1 MMEFVVMAF
10 LRIQDQKIRWV
21 RQNQKKIRAE
31 TYKNVSKNI
40 AEGDIEGVNHGRKI
54 ILPASYYGSVRWYR
68 LKNLESMAIVRE
80 KGKPHLFIT
89 MTCNPKHPLILKA
102 LPRGASSS
110 DRPDIVLRVFRQQV
124 IQLTKIL
131 VEGKVPGWET
141 TKGLILVVEFQKRG
155 LPHVHLLII

>member
-10 LRIQDQKIRWV
+10 LRVQDQKIGWV
-21 RQNQKKIRAE
+21 RQNKKIRAKIH
-31 TYKNVSKNI
+31 KNVSKHI
-40 AEGDIEGVNHGRKI
+40 AAGDIEGFNHGRKI

-68 LKNLESMAIVRE
+68 LKNLESMPIVRE

-110 DRPDIVLRVFRQQV
+110 DRPDIVLWVFDN
-124 IQLTKIL
+124 K
-131 VEGKVPGWET
+131 
-141 TKGLILVVEFQKRG
+141 FFN
-155 LPHVHLLII
+155 